1 METDPRYPIG
11 KFTRLEQLTA
21 AERATAIAVLDAL
34 PENLLA
40 AVAGLSDAQLET
52 PYRAGGWTLRQVVH
66 HLADSNVLCSDRM
79 RWALTEDWPT
89 ILPADEDAWAQLQDA
104 RTLPVAVSLQL
115 LDALHVRWVALLRSL
130 TEAQWTQRGF
140 VHPRMGRTSV
150 EQALALYAWHNQH
163 HTAHILSLRQRMGW

>member
-11 KFTRLEQLTA
+11 KFTRREQLTA
-21 AERATAIAVLDAL
+21 AERATAIAVLEAL
-34 PENLLA
+34 PENLRA

-66 HLADSNVLCSDRM
+66 HLADSNSLCSDRM

-104 RTLPVAVSLQL
+104 RTLPVEVSLEV
-115 LDALHVRWVALLRSL
+115 LDPLHQRWVALLRSL
-130 TEAQWTQRGF
+130 TETQWTQRGF

-163 HTAHILSLRQRMGW
+163 HTAHITQLRQRMGW

>member
-11 KFTRLEQLTA
+11 KFTRREQLTA
-21 AERATAIAVLDAL
+21 AERATAIAVLEAL
-34 PENLLA
+34 PENLRA

-66 HLADSNVLCSDRM
+66 HLADSNGLCSDRM

-115 LDALHVRWVALLRSL
+115 LDAFHVRWVALLRSL
-130 TEAQWTQRGF
+130 TETQWTQRGF

-163 HTAHILSLRQRMGW
+163 HTAHITQLRQRMGW